1 MRAANFAQPHPHVP
15 TRHPVVPS
23 IPASVSAVKM
33 RVRAT
38 KNVSK
43 ITGVMKLVA
52 SSKLR
57 SVEERLYRGRA
68 FGVS

>member
-1 MRAANFAQPHPHVP
+1 
-15 TRHPVVPS
+15 
-23 IPASVSAVKM
+23 M